1 MYEDD
6 VDFEIDL
13 LAVPDFAS
21 GAMENWGLVS
31 FREDRIMFDE
41 KIASILQKQQL
52 GETMAHEIA
61 HFCKLNYHE
70 GRKSFLFFSF
80 HQGLAIMSHV
90 NGGMISG

>member
-1 MYEDD
+1 MRKIDRW
-6 VDFEIDL
+6 VTSSIDL

-61 HFCKLNYHE
+61 HFCTLN
-70 GRKSFLFFSF
+70 SL
-80 HQGLAIMSHV
+80 SHL
-90 NGGMISG
+90 STK

>member
-1 MYEDD
+1 MKLLLFFFF
-6 VDFEIDL
+6 VDNVLSGIDL

-52 GETMAHEIA
+52 AETMAHEIA
-61 HFCKLNYHE
+61 HFCKFNSSIINLK
-70 GRKSFLFFSF
+70 KSQSF
-80 HQGLAIMSHV
+80 DRV
-90 NGGMISG
+90 W

>member
-1 MYEDD
+1 
-6 VDFEIDL
+6 

-52 GETMAHEIA
+52 AETMAHEIA
-61 HFCKLNYHE
+61 HFCQYN
-70 GRKSFLFFSF
+70 
-80 HQGLAIMSHV
+80 
-90 NGGMISG
+90 